1 MRRIA
6 ALTALVLAMLA
17 TGLPAEAQVDEPNI
31 RVTSQRPDS
40 RVKGVSRRLIFS
52 TAQGEARPTRVV
64 RVRNIGNADLTVTEM
79 SVSGANASRFTIED
93 SDAADGFT
101 LQPGGH
107 RDVPIEFTPNAT
119 GYGRYSAQLTTDSND
134 SNAPEVV
141 TQLKAI
147 HAEGYEEELEPTLFS
162 ILSTIG
168 FEPTG
173 LPETNLN
180 LGNVP
185 YEDEVQNPYWRPYN
199 PAFRVAMVPLARYS
213 TVIPDSCC
221 PAGWFERTPAKTKHR
236 IQRFSGG
243 DEATGQNQRTL
254 PLPGSTPTLTPL
266 PDGTNITTFVP
277 TSSPGNP
284 GAHFGLYSGDDMSDN
299 TAKSMR
305 FFRARRSDRGTVY
318 PHIWIVAEDQGASP
332 VNGGSVVRNYDHN
345 DFVWLLINAVPA

>member
-6 ALTALVLAMLA
+6 ALTALLLALVVS
-17 TGLPAEAQVDEPNI
+17 GLPADAQVAEPNI

-52 TAQGEARPTRVV
+52 TAAAEARPDRVV
-64 RVRNIGNADLTVTEM
+64 RVRNIGGADLVVTEM
-79 SVSGANASRFTIED
+79 SISGANASRFAIED
-93 SDAADGFT
+93 ADAADGFT

-107 RDVPIEFTPNAT
+107 RDVPISFTPLTT
-119 GYGRYSAQLTTDSND
+119 GYGRYAAQLTTDSND
-134 SNAPEVV
+134 PNAPEVV
-141 TQLKAI
+141 TQLKGL

-173 LPETNLN
+173 LPQTNLN

-199 PAFRVAMVPLARYS
+199 PAYRVAMIPLARYS

-243 DEATGQNQRTL
+243 DASTGQNQRIL

-266 PDGTNITTFVP
+266 PDSTNITTFVP
-277 TSSPGNP
+277 NGD
-284 GAHFGLYSGDDMSDN
+284 FGLFSGDDLSDSP
-299 TAKSMR
+299 ARSMR

-318 PHIWIVAEDQGASP
+318 PHIWIVAEDQGATQ

-345 DFVWLLINAVPA
+345 DFVWLLINATPAP